1 MKISIFGLGYVGA
14 VTAACLTRDGHNV
27 VGVDVNPD
35 KVRMI
40 QKGESPVVEPGIE
53 KLLPEAV
60 AKKLLSAT
68 TDAAAAV
75 VATDISLVCVGTPAK
90 EKGSPNLDHVFYVC
104 EQIARSLGKKA
115 TTHVVVI
122 RSTVPPGTL
131 EACEAL
137 MAKHADRSRF
147 HLAFNPE
154 FLREGSAIRDYDA
167 PPFTI
172 IGTTEPAAEKAVRE
186 IYKTIQAPVFVV
198 QPRESELIKY
208 LCNTW
213 HAVKVSFANEV
224 GRLARPLEID
234 ARRVMDVFLSDTKLN
249 VSPVYMRPGFAYG
262 GSCLPKDVSALIHMA
277 QDKGVHLPVIGAL
290 PQSNQAQIDSTVAR
304 ILQMRARKIAVF
316 GLAFKANT
324 DDLRESPVVLLVK
337 RLIGEG
343 REIRIYDP
351 AVNQAKLM
359 GTNLNYIR
367 ENLPH
372 FESLMKIDPAEALKD
387 AELLVVTQNHGDFR
401 KIILA
406 HRPAVKHV
414 FDLAGLFSE
423 PPEGIEYHG
432 VAW

>member
-1 MKISIFGLGYVGA
+1 MKISIFGLGYVGT
-14 VTAACLTRDGHNV
+14 VTAACLTRDGHEV

-53 KLLPEAV
+53 KLLLDAV
-60 AKKLLSAT
+60 AKSRLTAT

-75 VATDISLVCVGTPAK
+75 AATDISLVCVGTPAK
-90 EKGSPNLDHVFYVC
+90 EKGTPNLDHVFHVC
-104 EQIARSLGKKA
+104 EQIARGLSGKS
-115 TTHVVVI
+115 TPHVLVL

-131 EACEAL
+131 EACEAVL
-137 MAKHADRSRF
+137 ARHADRARF
-147 HLAFNPE
+147 HVAFNPE
-154 FLREGSAIRDYDA
+154 FLREGSAVRDYDA

-172 IGTTEPAAEKAVRE
+172 IGTNEPAAEKAVRE
-186 IYKTIQAPVFVV
+186 IYKTIRAPVFVV

-224 GRLARPLEID
+224 GRLGCQLGID

-277 QDKGVHLPVIGAL
+277 QDKGVQMPVVSAL

-304 ILQMRARKIAVF
+304 ILQMRVRKIAVF

-343 REIRIYDP
+343 REIRIFDP

-372 FESLMKIDPAEALKD
+372 LESLMKDDPVDALKGV
-387 AELLVVTQNHGDFR
+387 ELLIVTQNHGDFR
-401 KIILA
+401 KIITE
-406 HRPAVKHV
+406 HKPAVKRV

-423 PPEGIEYHG
+423 PPEGVEYHG
-432 VAW
+432 IAW

>member
-14 VTAACLTRDGHNV
+14 VTAACLTRDGHEV

-53 KLLPEAV
+53 KLLPDAI
-60 AKKLLSAT
+60 ANKRLSAT

-75 VATDISLVCVGTPAK
+75 EATDISLVCVGTPAK
-90 EKGSPNLDHVFYVC
+90 EKGSANLDHVFHVC
-104 EQIARSLGKKA
+104 EQIARGLGRKA
-115 TTHVVVI
+115 KTHVVVV

-137 MAKHADRSRF
+137 MAKHVDRARF

-172 IGTTEPAAEKAVRE
+172 IGTTDPAAEKAVRE
-186 IYKTIQAPVFVV
+186 IYGTIQAPVFVV

-224 GRLARPLEID
+224 GRLGCQLGID
-234 ARRVMDVFLSDTKLN
+234 ARRVMDVFLSDNKLN
-249 VSPVYMRPGFAYG
+249 ISPVYMRPGFAYG

-277 QDKGVHLPVIGAL
+277 QEKGVQMPVVGAL

-304 ILQMRARKIAVF
+304 ILKMRARKIAVF

-343 REIRIYDP
+343 REIQIYDP

-359 GTNLNYIR
+359 GTNLSYIR

-372 FESLMKIDPAEALKD
+372 FESLMKDDPADALKD

-401 KIILA
+401 RIILA
-406 HRPAVKHV
+406 QRPAVKRV

-432 VAW
+432 IAW